1 MGWEK
6 KDFRL
11 EERELDW
18 ELGKNGNLGR
28 KILQGK
34 TWEWGSRKI
43 LGWEG
48 EEVSGWKRILIGNLG
63 GIPPWDSG
71 EGLEGISQ
79 GNSRIP
85 HPWKCPRLGGSN
97 PGSWEGNGM
106 SFEVPSSQT
115 IPGFSRRIPKLP
127 SSLPGIWEGGVGIF
141 SMEN

>member
-18 ELGKNGNLGR
+18 ELGRNGNLGR

-63 GIPPWDSG
+63 GQWGGAGRDFPGKFQDSTSLEMSEAGWEQSGIMGREWD
-71 EGLEGISQ
+71 EL
-79 GNSRIP
+79 
-85 HPWKCPRLGGSN
+85 
-97 PGSWEGNGM
+97 
-106 SFEVPSSQT
+106 
-115 IPGFSRRIPKLP
+115 
-127 SSLPGIWEGGVGIF
+127 
-141 SMEN
+141 